1 MVNRVRELRQ
11 LRNLTQGQLASLS
24 GMSIGA
30 IQRIDSNRAAQ
41 PRLPTA
47 MRIARALD
55 VSIESLL
62 A

>member
-1 MVNRVRELRQ
+1 
-11 LRNLTQGQLASLS
+11 
-24 GMSIGA
+24 MSIGA